1 MAMLND
7 LYTTITIEGV
17 KCLVWLQNTTT
28 DSTSGSEK
36 RKLKKQKHELGV
48 ANMDTPILDRQ
59 LRNNRIQYCDVIVH
73 TDHLE
78 QWEEAIQKCFAKY
91 KQIRQS
97 LANGNRKLVI
107 RNGDNTED
115 HLVIHFYSTTSKFMV
130 QPGQFKEENL
140 LNFVSI
146 IPSLRHLPEDSCVW
160 DTEQPTVMTTD
171 TYKLPLQVKLPPL
184 DQVQNYS
191 GNQNSLSIEGH
202 KQNAERIGPDTL
214 KQNNLS
220 SLTSY
225 SQTAEQK
232 MHSDLPNCSRT
243 ATSTTQIDSTHNL
256 TSSEAQTDLVLKE
269 NFSQTE
275 GIQPERVQG
284 VRMVVDELLFFIQN
298 KLSMKPLTLDVLIQI
313 CANFYNAEE
322 IFSSKKP
329 LFDTIKQDR
338 FRFIKRIGQGK
349 KQDDLMDVCKLLLS
363 TEIAH
368 LPMFVARDLSK
379 IPCTTDT
386 YDVTKVHKE
395 LEVLKKSICDL
406 TANQTALTDI
416 VSSHLQNSNQVR
428 HHTDIQSMNIPREK
442 PFVS

>member
-1 MAMLND
+1 
-7 LYTTITIEGV
+7 
-17 KCLVWLQNTTT
+17 
-28 DSTSGSEK
+28 
-36 RKLKKQKHELGV
+36 
-48 ANMDTPILDRQ
+48 MDTPILDRQ
-59 LRNNRIQYCDVIVH
+59 LRNNSIQYCDVIVH

-78 QWEEAIQKCFAKY
+78 QWEEAIQKCFAKH

-140 LNFVSI
+140 LNFVTI

-160 DTEQPTVMTTD
+160 EREKPTD

-214 KQNNLS
+214 KQNNLC
-220 SLTSY
+220 SLTSC

-243 ATSTTQIDSTHNL
+243 ATSTTQTDPTHNL

-275 GIQPERVQG
+275 GFQPERVQG
-284 VRMVVDELLFFIQN
+284 VSMVVDELLFFIQN

-322 IFSSKKP
+322 IFSSKKHY
-329 LFDTIKQDR
+329 LTQSS
-338 FRFIKRIGQGK
+338 RIDSDSSSVLGK
-349 KQDDLMDVCKLLLS
+349 GKNRM
-363 TEIAH
+363 T
-368 LPMFVARDLSK
+368 
-379 IPCTTDT
+379 
-386 YDVTKVHKE
+386 
-395 LEVLKKSICDL
+395 
-406 TANQTALTDI
+406 
-416 VSSHLQNSNQVR
+416 
-428 HHTDIQSMNIPREK
+428 
-442 PFVS
+442 